1 MLIEIFT
8 DGRIKIDGE
17 AQDSGIKAEHL
28 LKEYL
33 LNPEGVAHHPMLQV
47 AGSAPVAQK
56 PQKVARPI
64 AKAA

>member
-17 AQDSGIKAEHL
+17 AQDTGLRAEQV

-33 LNPEGVAHHPMLQV
+33 LNPEGLARHPMLH
-47 AGSAPVAQK
+47 ASASPAAER
-56 PQKVARPI
+56 KVAKPVS
-64 AKAA
+64 KAA

>member
-17 AQDSGIKAEHL
+17 AQDNGVKAEHL

-33 LNPEGVAHHPMLQV
+33 LNPEGLARHPMLQV
-47 AGSAPVAQK
+47 AGAAPAAQK
-56 PQKVARPI
+56 PQKVARPVS
-64 AKAA
+64 KAA